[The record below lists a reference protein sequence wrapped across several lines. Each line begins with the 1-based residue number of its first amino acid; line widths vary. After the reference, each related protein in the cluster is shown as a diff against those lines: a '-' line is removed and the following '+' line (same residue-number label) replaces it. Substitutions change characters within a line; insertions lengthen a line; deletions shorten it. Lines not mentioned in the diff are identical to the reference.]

1 MAKSAKIFY
10 FCPKTKIY
18 QYNSYVLHI
27 LALEQTLYLILFL
40 LAKIQPVLPKNRSK
54 QPGLSNCALK
64 LSYLKITH
72 MSYTIKQ
79 IETPIIFIYKV
90 EKCETTPGHHYGQH
104 QGTIRQHQGTIKQ
117 HQGTIKQHQGTET
130 TPGHQV
136 RQHQGIM

>member
-1 MAKSAKIFY
+1 MEKISKSSHVYHFLTFSHHMSIKI
-10 FCPKTKIY
+10 IY
-18 QYNSYVLHI
+18 CTPMKVRTNTMSHFQVVWNHTI
-27 LALEQTLYLILFL
+27 LTCKDSASF
-40 LAKIQPVLPKNRSK
+40 AKNRSK

-72 MSYTIKQ
+72 MSYTLKQ
-79 IETPIIFIYKV
+79 IETPIIFLYKV

-104 QGTIRQHQGTIKQ
+104 QGTIRQHQGT
-117 HQGTIKQHQGTET
+117 ET